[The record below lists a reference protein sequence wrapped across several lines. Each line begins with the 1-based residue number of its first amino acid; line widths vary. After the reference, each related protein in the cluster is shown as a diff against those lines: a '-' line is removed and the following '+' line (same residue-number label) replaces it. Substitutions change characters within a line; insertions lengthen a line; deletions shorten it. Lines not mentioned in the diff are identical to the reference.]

1 MVNIKY
7 KEKFMDNNL
16 FFEYFFKVNVNKNFV

>member
-7 KEKFMDNNL
+7 KEKFMDYNL
-16 FFEYFFKVNVNKNFV
+16 FFEYFFKFNVNKNFV